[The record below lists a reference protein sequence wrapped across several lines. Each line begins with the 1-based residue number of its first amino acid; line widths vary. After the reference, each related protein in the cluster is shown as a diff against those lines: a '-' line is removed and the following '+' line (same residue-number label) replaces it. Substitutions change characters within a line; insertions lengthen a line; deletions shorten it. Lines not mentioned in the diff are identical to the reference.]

1 MILTVTIL
9 MIFVALLRHLS
20 HMTENRQGTLYL
32 CATPIG
38 NLADITQRV
47 IDTLKEV
54 DIIAERDGTYIFVEV
69 KTRHCNPL
77 TRPFEAVDRR
87 KQEKIIRTAYS
98 YIYENH
104 LEANYRFDVCE
115 VFVEQDTLKLVSLN
129 YFENAFAVEGD
140 YGYF

>member
-1 MILTVTIL
+1 MKHNTKV
-9 MIFVALLRHLS
+9 
-20 HMTENRQGTLYL
+20 
-32 CATPIG
+32 IG
-38 NLADITQRV
+38 NTGEEYAVDY
-47 IDTLKEV
+47 LKRKRYEIV
-54 DIIAERDGTYIFVEV
+54 GRNYRKRFGEIDIIAERDGTYIFVEV